1 MAITRRR
8 ALALSAA
15 ALTSSSAS
23 VFAQTG
29 DWPSRPLRVVIGF
42 PAGSGADILCR
53 WFARKLE
60 QVSGQS
66 VVVENRPGATANIA
80 IGTVAKSKPDGYTI
94 LFAANSNMAGSRFLF
109 KDPGFDTIKDF
120 EPVGLFSDSA
130 FILTVAPQSPVKSV
144 AELTELLRAKPRSLY
159 GYANQM
165 SLVSTEYYKT
175 LTGLK
180 TEPVAYKNGPDAV
193 ADLANGALDFIIL
206 DGTFASGQVR
216 AGRLRPLAV
225 TTAQRIAS
233 LPDVPTMQEAGLKGF
248 VFSAWW
254 GAYLPAATP
263 KPIVDKLAGWLN
275 AASSGDD
282 ARAFMESIAGFA
294 LRDGPADTRAKLA
307 AELEVWAKI
316 VAAAG
321 LKPE

>member
-1 MAITRRR
+1 MAISRRR
-8 ALALSAA
+8 AI
-15 ALTSSSAS
+15 ALTAGAFAAS
-23 VFAQTG
+23 GLPATAQTG
-29 DWPSRPLRVVIGF
+29 DWPSRPLRVIVGF

-60 QVSGQS
+60 EVSGQT

-80 IGTVAKSKPDGYTI
+80 AGTVAKSKPDGYTI

-109 KDPGFDTIKDF
+109 KDLGFDTIKDF
-120 EPVGLFSDSA
+120 DPVGLFSDSA
-130 FILTVAPQSPVKSV
+130 FVLTVAPQSPVKSV

-165 SLVSTEYYKT
+165 SLVTSEYYKT

-180 TEPVAYKNGPDAV
+180 TAPVAYKNGPDAV
-193 ADLANGALDFIIL
+193 ADLASGALDFIIL

-216 AGRLRPLAV
+216 AGRLRALAV
-225 TTAQRIAS
+225 TTAERLAS
-233 LPDVPTMQEAGLKGF
+233 MPDVPTMQEAGLKGF

-254 GAYLPAATP
+254 GAYLPAGTP
-263 KPIVDKLAGWLN
+263 APIVEKLAGWLN
-275 AASSGDD
+275 QASSGED
-282 ARAFMESIAGFA
+282 ARKFMESIAGFV
-294 LRDGPADTRAKLA
+294 LRDGPAATRARLN